1 MPVDPALL
9 LACLLASVVVA
20 LSPGPDMMFVLGQ
33 TLSGGARRGWA
44 AAAGIWCGAMVH
56 LTAAAL
62 GVAALIAAEP
72 ALFTVLRLAGAAYL
86 LWLGAGALRAAWEGA
101 PVGLPSATAPR
112 RVVLQGMLTNL
123 TNPKVALFFLAFLPQ
138 FVAPDRAAP
147 WVQMLLLGPLL
158 PLLSVPVFAALILGA
173 GRASA
178 RLARSA
184 RAARWLHGAAGV
196 IFLGLGARL
205 LAQRS

>member
-9 LACLLASVVVA
+9 LACVLASIVVV
-20 LSPGPDMMFVLGQ
+20 LSPGPDMLFVLGQ
-33 TLSGGARRGWA
+33 TLAGGARRGWA
-44 AAAGIWCGAMVH
+44 AAIGVWCGAMVH
-56 LTAAAL
+56 ILAAAL
-62 GVAALIAAEP
+62 GVAALLATAP
-72 ALFTVLRLAGAAYL
+72 ALFTALRLAGAAYL
-86 LWLGAGALRAAWEGA
+86 LWLGAQSLRAAWQGS
-101 PVGLPSATAPR
+101 PVAVPTAVAAR
-112 RVVLQGMLTNL
+112 RVVLQGVLTNL

-158 PLLSVPVFAALILGA
+158 PLLSVPLFAALILGA
-173 GRASA
+173 ARAGR

-184 RAARWLHGAAGV
+184 RAARWLHGAAGA

-205 LAQRS
+205 LIQRG